1 MAAVKAV
8 LKLCIA
14 GGFLVLTLLNSSTT
28 ADSIQLQLPTAV
40 AMNKD
45 AGRGNWLV
53 VTLRLDSGQELPF
66 VVDTGCPKTILDKSL
81 EPELGKQLGENTIWT
96 LGGKL
101 KTRLFKA
108 PKLYL
113 AGSPLMTGSNTLVC
127 DLKRITP
134 QGGHSIKGFLGMDCL
149 KNYCV
154 QLDFASGKMRFLN
167 PDGLSVAGLGEAY
180 PLEYSRG
187 LEDNGLQPFIDDA
200 GLLGGK
206 CTNTVI
212 DTGMN
217 IDGEAEREVIKMNAS
232 GSYSGNFLKR
242 IKHFVAVEG
251 MVNRAV
257 ILPVCVWGG
266 NSYTNISVGEAP
278 GDAPSW
284 IGLRFLARHMVT
296 FNFPKAV
303 MYLKQTSIGP
313 LVNETEIRTE

>member
-1 MAAVKAV
+1 
-8 LKLCIA
+8 
-14 GGFLVLTLLNSSTT
+14 
-28 ADSIQLQLPTAV
+28 
-40 AMNKD
+40 
-45 AGRGNWLV
+45 
-53 VTLRLDSGQELPF
+53 
-66 VVDTGCPKTILDKSL
+66 
-81 EPELGKQLGENTIWT
+81 
-96 LGGKL
+96 
-101 KTRLFKA
+101 
-108 PKLYL
+108 
-113 AGSPLMTGSNTLVC
+113 
-127 DLKRITP
+127 
-134 QGGHSIKGFLGMDCL
+134 
-149 KNYCV
+149 
-154 QLDFASGKMRFLN
+154 
-167 PDGLSVAGLGEAY
+167 
-180 PLEYSRG
+180 
-187 LEDNGLQPFIDDA
+187 
-200 GLLGGK
+200 
-206 CTNTVI
+206 
-212 DTGMN
+212 MN